1 MEEKI
6 MLETKLVRY
15 LVCLVVL
22 GFSATVAIGGDIL
35 FVIDDLANL
44 HGGDAVIKHFFEGLG
59 HTVMYFDDDEDEVTT
74 ESAAAAVDLVYISES
89 VVSGKIQNEITEIET
104 PIIVAEP
111 YCFYEMGM
119 SSVEAADQRLD
130 SVSIRI
136 IEPDHPLAAGYSGNV
151 AVLAEPDEGTLIP
164 GPSRAGGDAV
174 VIAKGSG
181 DRQKNADVYFLY
193 DKGAALAR
201 PAGDGSGRIAADIRI
216 GFFAASPKAQ
226 ALLFLQGY
234 DLLEA
239 AVNYALGT
247 TDDVKACD
255 AGGATIQE
263 DTAASITLGGSDLDG
278 DPLTY
283 SVVTGPRHGC
293 LSGTAPNLF
302 YTPRANFNGS
312 DSFTFK
318 VNDGTADSA
327 VATVLIMVTAVN
339 DPPKANDDSV
349 TIQEDTL
356 APITLSGSDLD
367 GDPLT
372 YSVLTGPCHG
382 CLNGTAPNLIYTP
395 KANFSGLDSFTF
407 KVNDGTADSDVA
419 TVSITV
425 TAVNDPPGVSY
436 DSVTTQLDR
445 PVVTI
450 DVDTDVG
457 EEPLTVTTVTQ
468 DTECSAAIKTS
479 VAPDANVCSTDVVT
493 ETCSEGSEAIKTDS
507 TLSGA
512 PDANVCSTDV
522 VTETCSEGEGEIE
535 IAMVKIA
542 IKVVNAEPAITS
554 IPVTAVEVGALYTYD
569 VNATDPDV
577 GDTLTYSLT
586 TKPAGMTIEPDTGLI
601 QWTPEDAHVGAHD
614 IVVKVVDSNDIP
626 ASDTQLFTITVNPVS
641 LPPII
646 TLTIADGYDEKDKKT
661 LLADG
666 KTGVVQASNDSWW
679 ETGFDS
685 YTSYDFSDVSIPAG
699 ATIASVVINVE
710 HFEEER
716 FSSGKLQW
724 GIGTGWPGNPVVWT
738 STEAPVREGQRNEAI
753 DSWDV
758 TNFVGKRKTLVNYIY
773 AVVKWY

>member
-1 MEEKI
+1 

-15 LVCLVVL
+15 LVCLVVVL
-22 GFSATVAIGGDIL
+22 GFSATGARGGDIL

-59 HTVMYFDDDEDEVTT
+59 HTVMYFDDDEDEITT
-74 ESAAAAVDLVYISES
+74 ECAAAAVDLVYISES
-89 VVSGKIQNEITEIET
+89 VSSEKIKNEITEIET

-119 SSVEAADQRLD
+119 SSVEAADQTLD

-151 AVLAEPDEGTLIP
+151 AVLTEPDESTLIP

-181 DRQKNADVYFLY
+181 DRQKNADVYFVY
-193 DKGAALAR
+193 DKGATLAR
-201 PAGDGSGRIAADIRI
+201 PAGDGSGRVAADIRI
-216 GFFAASPKAQ
+216 GFFAASLKAQ

-247 TDDVKACD
+247 TAGVKACD

-283 SVVTGPRHGC
+283 SVVTGPCHGC

-327 VATVLIMVTAVN
+327 VATVLITVTAVN
-339 DPPKANDDSV
+339 DPPMANDDSV
-349 TIQEDTL
+349 TMQEDAL

-367 GDPLT
+367 GDPLI

-395 KANFSGLDSFTF
+395 KANFNGSDSFTF
-407 KVNDGTADSDVA
+407 KVNDGTADSEVA

-436 DSVTTQLDR
+436 DSETAQLDR

-450 DVDTDVG
+450 DVDTDVD
-457 EEPLTVTTVTQ
+457 EEPLTVTAVTQ
-468 DTECSAAIKTS
+468 DA
-479 VAPDANVCSTDVVT
+479 
-493 ETCSEGSEAIKTDS
+493 EGTVSKD
-507 TLSGA
+507 
-512 PDANVCSTDV
+512 
-522 VTETCSEGEGEIE
+522 EGGIE
-535 IAMVKIA
+535 IATVNIAVKVKA
-542 IKVVNAEPAITS
+542 VNAEPAIIST
-554 IPVTAVEVGALYTYD
+554 PVTAVEVGALYTYD

-586 TKPAGMTIEPDTGLI
+586 AKPAGMTIEPDTGLI
-601 QWTPEDAHVGAHD
+601 QWTPEGAHVGTND
-614 IVVKVVDSNDIP
+614 IVVKVVDSSDIP
-626 ASDTQLFTITVNPVS
+626 ASDTQSFTITVNPAS

-646 TLTIADGYDEKDKKT
+646 TLTIADGYDEKDQTT
-661 LLADG
+661 LLEDG
-666 KTGVVQASNDSWW
+666 KTGVVQASNDGWW

-724 GIGTGWPGNPVVWT
+724 GIGIGWPGNPVVWT
-738 STEAPVREGQRNEAI
+738 SIDAPVREGQLNEAI

-758 TNFVGKRKTLVNYIY
+758 TSFVDTPEKVNSFQLQIKNNDNVGKRKTLVNYIY

>member
-1 MEEKI
+1 

-15 LVCLVVL
+15 LVCLVVVL
-22 GFSATVAIGGDIL
+22 GFSATGARGGDIL
-35 FVIDDLANL
+35 FVIDDLANI

-59 HTVMYFDDDEDEVTT
+59 HTVMYFDDDEDEITT

-89 VVSGKIQNEITEIET
+89 VSSEKIKNEITEIET

-119 SSVEAADQRLD
+119 SSVEAADQTLD

-151 AVLAEPDEGTLIP
+151 AVLTEPDESTLIP

-181 DRQKNADVYFLY
+181 DRQKNADVYFVY
-193 DKGAALAR
+193 DKGATLAR
-201 PAGDGSGRIAADIRI
+201 PAGDGSGRVAADIRI

-247 TDDVKACD
+247 TAGVKACD

-283 SVVTGPRHGC
+283 SVVTGPCHGC

-327 VATVLIMVTAVN
+327 VATVLITVTAVN
-339 DPPKANDDSV
+339 DPPMANDDSV

-356 APITLSGSDLD
+356 APITLAGSDLD
-367 GDPLT
+367 GDPLI

-395 KANFSGLDSFTF
+395 KANFNGSDSFTF
-407 KVNDGTADSDVA
+407 KVNDGTADSAVA

-436 DSVTTQLDR
+436 DSETAQLDR

-450 DVDTDVG
+450 DVPVNDTDVD
-457 EEPLTVTTVTQ
+457 EEPLTVTAVTQ
-468 DTECSAAIKTS
+468 DA
-479 VAPDANVCSTDVVT
+479 
-493 ETCSEGSEAIKTDS
+493 EGSAAIKTDS
-507 TLSGA
+507 TLICV

-522 VTETCSEGEGEIE
+522 VTETCSEGEGGIE
-535 IAMVKIA
+535 IATVNIAVKVKA
-542 IKVVNAEPAITS
+542 VNAEPAIIS
-554 IPVTAVEVGALYTYD
+554 APVTAVEVGALYTYD

-586 TKPAGMTIEPDTGLI
+586 AKPAGMTIEPDTGLI
-601 QWTPEDAHVGAHD
+601 QWTPEDAHVGTND
-614 IVVKVVDSNDIP
+614 IVVKVVDSSDIP
-626 ASDTQLFTITVNPVS
+626 ASDTQSFTITVNPVS

-646 TLTIADGYDEKDKKT
+646 TLTIADGYDEKDQTT
-661 LLADG
+661 LLEDG

-724 GIGTGWPGNPVVWT
+724 GIGMGWPGNPVVWT
-738 STEAPVREGQRNEAI
+738 SIDAPVREGQLNEAI

-758 TNFVGKRKTLVNYIY
+758 TSFVDTPEKVNSFQLQIKNNDNVGKRKTLVNYIY

>member
-1 MEEKI
+1 

-15 LVCLVVL
+15 LVCLVVVL
-22 GFSATVAIGGDIL
+22 GFSATGARGGDIL

-59 HTVMYFDDDEDEVTT
+59 HTVMYFDDDEDEITT
-74 ESAAAAVDLVYISES
+74 ECAAAAVDLVYISES
-89 VVSGKIQNEITEIET
+89 VSSEKIKNEITEIET

-111 YCFYEMGM
+111 YCFFEMGM
-119 SSVEAADQRLD
+119 SSVEAADQTLD

-151 AVLAEPDEGTLIP
+151 AVLTEPDESTLIP

-181 DRQKNADVYFLY
+181 DRQKNADVYFVY
-193 DKGAALAR
+193 DKGATLAR
-201 PAGDGSGRIAADIRI
+201 PAGDGSGRVAADIRI
-216 GFFAASPKAQ
+216 GFFAASLKAQ

-247 TDDVKACD
+247 TAGVKACD

-283 SVVTGPRHGC
+283 SVVTGPCHGC

-327 VATVLIMVTAVN
+327 VATVLITVTAVN
-339 DPPKANDDSV
+339 DPPMANDDSV
-349 TIQEDTL
+349 TMQEDAL

-367 GDPLT
+367 GDPLI

-395 KANFSGLDSFTF
+395 KANFNGSDSFTF
-407 KVNDGTADSDVA
+407 KVNDGTADSEVA

-436 DSVTTQLDR
+436 DSETAQLDR

-450 DVDTDVG
+450 DVDTDVD
-457 EEPLTVTTVTQ
+457 EEPLTVTAVTQ
-468 DTECSAAIKTS
+468 DA
-479 VAPDANVCSTDVVT
+479 
-493 ETCSEGSEAIKTDS
+493 EGTVSKD
-507 TLSGA
+507 
-512 PDANVCSTDV
+512 
-522 VTETCSEGEGEIE
+522 EGGIE
-535 IAMVKIA
+535 IATVNIAVKVKA
-542 IKVVNAEPAITS
+542 VNAEPAIIST
-554 IPVTAVEVGALYTYD
+554 PVTAVEVGALYTYD

-586 TKPAGMTIEPDTGLI
+586 AKPAGMTIEPDTGLI
-601 QWTPEDAHVGAHD
+601 QWTPEGAHVGTND
-614 IVVKVVDSNDIP
+614 IVVKVVDSSDIP
-626 ASDTQLFTITVNPVS
+626 ASDTQSFTITVNPAS

-646 TLTIADGYDEKDKKT
+646 TLTIADGYDEKDQTT
-661 LLADG
+661 LLEDG
-666 KTGVVQASNDSWW
+666 KTGVVQASNDGWW

-724 GIGTGWPGNPVVWT
+724 GIGIGWPGNPVVWT
-738 STEAPVREGQRNEAI
+738 SIDAPVREGQLNEAI

-758 TNFVGKRKTLVNYIY
+758 TSFVDTPEKVNSFQLQIKNNDNVGKRKTLVNYIY

>member
-1 MEEKI
+1 

-15 LVCLVVL
+15 LVCLVVVL
-22 GFSATVAIGGDIL
+22 GFSATGARGGDIL
-35 FVIDDLANL
+35 FVIDDLANI
-44 HGGDAVIKHFFEGLG
+44 HGGDAVIKHFFEELG
-59 HTVMYFDDDEDEVTT
+59 HTVMYFDDDEDEITT

-89 VVSGKIQNEITEIET
+89 VSSEKITNEITEIET

-119 SSVEAADQRLD
+119 SSVEAADQTLD

-151 AVLAEPDEGTLIP
+151 AVLTEPDESTLIP

-181 DRQKNADVYFLY
+181 DRQKNADVYFVY
-193 DKGAALAR
+193 DKGATLAR
-201 PAGDGSGRIAADIRI
+201 PAGDGSGRVAADIRI

-247 TDDVKACD
+247 TADVKACD

-263 DTAASITLGGSDLDG
+263 DTAASITLGGSDIDG

-293 LSGTAPNLF
+293 LSGTAPNLI

-327 VATVLIMVTAVN
+327 VATVLITVTAVN
-339 DPPKANDDSV
+339 DPPMANDDSV
-349 TIQEDTL
+349 TIREDTL
-356 APITLSGSDLD
+356 APITLAGSDFD

-382 CLNGTAPNLIYTP
+382 CLNGTVPNLIYTP
-395 KANFSGLDSFTF
+395 KANFNGSDSFTF
-407 KVNDGTADSDVA
+407 KVNDGTADSAVA

-425 TAVNDPPGVSY
+425 MAVNDPPGVSY
-436 DSVTTQLDR
+436 DSATAQLDR

-450 DVDTDVG
+450 DVPVNDTDVDK
-457 EEPLTVTTVTQ
+457 EPLTVTAVAQ
-468 DTECSAAIKTS
+468 DTEGS
-479 VAPDANVCSTDVVT
+479 V
-493 ETCSEGSEAIKTDS
+493 AIKTDS
-507 TLSGA
+507 TLSCV

-522 VTETCSEGEGEIE
+522 VTETCSEGEGGIE
-535 IAMVKIA
+535 IATVNIAVKVKA
-542 IKVVNAEPAITS
+542 VNAEPAITS
-554 IPVTAVEVGALYTYD
+554 APVTAVEVGALYTCD

-586 TKPAGMTIEPDTGLI
+586 AKPAGMTIEPDTGLI
-601 QWTPEDAHVGAHD
+601 QWTPEDAHVGTND
-614 IVVKVVDSNDIP
+614 IVVEVVDSSDIP
-626 ASDTQLFTITVNPVS
+626 ASDTQSFTITVNPAS

-646 TLTIADGYDEKDKKT
+646 TLTIADGYDEKDQTT
-661 LLADG
+661 LLEDG

-724 GIGTGWPGNPVVWT
+724 CIGTGWPGNPVVWT
-738 STEAPVREGQRNEAI
+738 STDAPVREGQWNEAI

-758 TNFVGKRKTLVNYIY
+758 TSFVDTPEKVNSLQLQIKNNDNVGKRKTLVNYIY